1 MAHIHVL
8 SYDETSGVARRE
20 YDAAQ
25 RRAGRIWNIVSIQSQ
40 LPEVMRDSMKI
51 YQSIMYG
58 PSPLTRAQREM
69 MAVVTSQA
77 NDCHYWITAHL
88 HDLRDEVADPDIVDR
103 IAADWRN
110 AGLDPADVA
119 LCEYTEKLTRSPS
132 SIGAEDIAA
141 LRAVGFDDQGISS
154 ATQVIAYFNY
164 INRIADGLG
173 VPAEDWL
180 DDDGRP
186 KNA

>member
-1 MAHIHVL
+1 M
-8 SYDETSGVARRE
+8 ARRE

-77 NDCHYWITAHL
+77 NDCHY
-88 HDLRDEVADPDIVDR
+88 
-103 IAADWRN
+103 
-110 AGLDPADVA
+110 
-119 LCEYTEKLTRSPS
+119 
-132 SIGAEDIAA
+132 
-141 LRAVGFDDQGISS
+141 
-154 ATQVIAYFNY
+154 
-164 INRIADGLG
+164 
-173 VPAEDWL
+173 
-180 DDDGRP
+180 
-186 KNA
+186 

>member
-8 SYDETSGVARRE
+8 TYDETSGVARRE

-77 NDCHYWITAHL
+77 NDCHY
-88 HDLRDEVADPDIVDR
+88 
-103 IAADWRN
+103 
-110 AGLDPADVA
+110 
-119 LCEYTEKLTRSPS
+119 
-132 SIGAEDIAA
+132 
-141 LRAVGFDDQGISS
+141 
-154 ATQVIAYFNY
+154 
-164 INRIADGLG
+164 
-173 VPAEDWL
+173 
-180 DDDGRP
+180 
-186 KNA
+186 